1 MTVRIQDIAEQAGVS
16 RGTVDRALHKRGRIR
31 PEVAD
36 RIWAIAREL
45 GYEPRES
52 SEKGRKHLKIG
63 VVTQLA
69 GSSFMIRINQ
79 GIEDAARLLG
89 QQGVTLLCRNLETID
104 EEQQL
109 EVIDQ
114 LVDEGI
120 DGLALMPIQCES
132 IRARLSRLSKEQGIP
147 VVTFNSD
154 IVGAGRSCFVGL
166 DNKQSG
172 RAAAGLMGMLTGG
185 RGKILAVTGYF
196 TNSVNSLRIEGFIQ
210 ELKASWPE
218 TELLGVQSSFDD
230 AREVEKIVTE
240 TMERTP
246 DLAGIF
252 VASAGQEGVRNAF
265 EKLEI
270 TATRRPHVIVYDLTR
285 ENEEA
290 LMEGTVDFLIDQE
303 AYVQGN
309 YPPKLLY
316 DILVRGKEPDQEYLF
331 TDINIKTKYNL

>member
-1 MTVRIQDIAEQAGVS
+1 MTVRIQDIAERAGVS
-16 RGTVDRALHKRGRIR
+16 RGTVDRALHNRGRIR
-31 PEVAD
+31 PEVAEH
-36 RIWAIAREL
+36 IWDIAREL
-45 GYEPRES
+45 GYEPRGHGR
-52 SEKGRKHLKIG
+52 KNRKHLKIG
-63 VVTQLA
+63 VVTQLS

-79 GIEDAARLLG
+79 GIEDAARMLA

-109 EVIDQ
+109 AVIDQ
-114 LVDEGI
+114 LVSEGI
-120 DGLALMPIQCES
+120 DGLALMPIQCEGVRS
-132 IRARLSRLSKEQGIP
+132 KLSQLTQEQGIP

-185 RGKILAVTGYF
+185 HGKILAVTGYF

-210 ELKASWPE
+210 EMKASWPE
-218 TELLGVQSSFDD
+218 AEILGVQSSFDD
-230 AREVEKIVTE
+230 ACEVEKIVME
-240 TMERTP
+240 TMERAP

-252 VASAGQEGVRNAF
+252 VASAGQEGVRKAF
-265 EKLEI
+265 EKLKI
-270 TATRRPHVIVYDLTR
+270 ADGKRPHVIVYDLTR
-285 ENEEA
+285 ENEQA
-290 LMEGTVDFLIDQE
+290 LLDGIVDFLIDQE

-316 DILVRGKEPDQEYLF
+316 DILARGKDPDREYLF

>member
-1 MTVRIQDIAEQAGVS
+1 MSVRIQDIAEQAGVS

-31 PEVAD
+31 PEVAE
-36 RIWAIAREL
+36 RIWAIAEQM
-45 GYEPRES
+45 GYVPRES
-52 SEKGRKHLKIG
+52 GRKNLKIG

-69 GSSFMIRINQ
+69 GSSFMIRVNQ
-79 GIEDAARLLG
+79 GIEDAARLLK
-89 QQGVTLLCRNLETID
+89 QQGVQVLCRNLETID
-104 EEQQL
+104 EQRQL
-109 EVIDQ
+109 EVIDE
-114 LVDEGI
+114 LVEGGI

-132 IRARLSRLSKEQGIP
+132 IRARLSWLSREQGIP
-147 VVTFNSD
+147 VITFNSD
-154 IVGAGRSCFVGL
+154 IVGAGRTCFVGL

-218 TELLGVQSSFDD
+218 AEILGVQSSFDD
-230 AREVEKIVTE
+230 AGEVEKIVTE
-240 TMERTP
+240 AMERTP

-252 VASAGQEGVRNAF
+252 VASAGQEGVWKAF
-265 EKLEI
+265 DRLGIGVRE
-270 TATRRPHVIVYDLTR
+270 RPHVIIYDLTR
-285 ENEEA
+285 ENVQA
-290 LMEGTVDFLIDQE
+290 LRDGSVDFLIDQE

-316 DILVRGKEPDQEYLF
+316 DLLVRGRQPDEEFLF